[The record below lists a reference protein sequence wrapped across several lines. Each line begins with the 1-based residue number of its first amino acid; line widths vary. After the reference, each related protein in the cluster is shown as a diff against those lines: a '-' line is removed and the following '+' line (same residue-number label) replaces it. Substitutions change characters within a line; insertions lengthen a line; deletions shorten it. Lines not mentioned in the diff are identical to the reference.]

1 MICYLDSAHQNSWKT
16 LYSNKSYDHI
26 HKKQIYNQ
34 LFSSD
39 KMMVQVTKTLTILCF
54 MVLHLTKMIFCF
66 SKIFLVR
73 DHWSLVAVEII
84 FHHCHQYWFGDMTFI
99 NIIRNDVSTFL
110 LVPKH
115 YFEFPNILDT
125 K

>member
-1 MICYLDSAHQNSWKT
+1 MLIFLSLC
-16 LYSNKSYDHI
+16 
-26 HKKQIYNQ
+26 
-34 LFSSD
+34 SSD
-39 KMMVQVTKTLTILCF
+39 SLIVFFDFLQVQVPCIPCHSSLTIQE
-54 MVLHLTKMIFCF
+54 MHVFCF

-73 DHWSLVAVEII
+73 DHWSLVAAEII

-99 NIIRNDVSTFL
+99 NIIRNDASPFL

-125 K
+125 T